1 MSGQSLVYLLEA
13 GAVLFVVWF
22 VIRFVLAIIRP
33 RSDQPLE
40 PADDEM
46 VGVTAPRKRGPYSRT
61 GAVALSPPDDDED
74 RSIPPVRM

>member
-22 VIRFVLAIIRP
+22 VVRFVFAIIRP

-40 PADDEM
+40 PADGEM
-46 VGVTAPRKRGPYSRT
+46 VAVTAPRKRGPHSRA
-61 GAVALSPPDDDED
+61 GAIAVSPPDDEED
-74 RSIPPVRM
+74 RSIPPVRI